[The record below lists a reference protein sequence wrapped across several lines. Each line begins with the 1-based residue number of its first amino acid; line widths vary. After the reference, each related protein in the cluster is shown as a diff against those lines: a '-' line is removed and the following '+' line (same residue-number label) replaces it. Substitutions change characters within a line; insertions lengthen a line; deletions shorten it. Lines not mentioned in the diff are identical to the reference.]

1 MTALEDPRWLA
12 LSKERRDALLE
23 KHRDINVFD
32 EWWDSVYE
40 MFVEDCDAAGIEID
54 THTIRTVGGKQ
65 AQRHSIYFSGFWSQ
79 GDGACFDGRVNNWIK
94 FFEAMKRPDLVT
106 LYQKTDEG
114 LTLTWSH
121 EGRYY
126 HANCVSFSSE
136 LCLDNPHDD
145 DEDPLLHAAWNI
157 AYEEGYVFDKLEET
171 FAEFV
176 RDLMH
181 DLYILLEEEHDYLT
195 SDEAIAEYILGNC
208 EEELVEED
216 DEEECSLEH

>member
-23 KHRDINVFD
+23 KHRDANVFD
-32 EWWDSVYE
+32 EWWDSAYE
-40 MFVEDCDAAGIEID
+40 MFVEDCAEKGIEVD

-65 AQRHSIYFSGFWSQ
+65 AQRRSIYFSGFWSQ
-79 GDGACFDGRVNNWIK
+79 GDGACFAGWVNDWTK
-94 FFEAMKRPDLVT
+94 FFEAMKRPDLTT
-106 LYQKTDEG
+106 LYQKTGEI
-114 LTLTWSH
+114 LTLGWSQ

-126 HANCVSFSSE
+126 HANCVSFSSG

-176 RDLMH
+176 RDLMR
-181 DLYILLEEEHDYLT
+181 DLYKLLEEEHDYRT
-195 SDEAIAEYILGNC
+195 SDEAIAEYILDHC

-216 DEEECSLEH
+216 DEEELSLEH